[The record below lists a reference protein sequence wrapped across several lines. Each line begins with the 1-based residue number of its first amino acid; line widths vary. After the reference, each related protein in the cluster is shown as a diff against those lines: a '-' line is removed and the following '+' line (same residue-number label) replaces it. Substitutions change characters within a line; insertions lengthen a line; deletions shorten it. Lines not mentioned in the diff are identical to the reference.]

1 MLLEFMHVAT
11 ALWPIFFTFALGFA
25 LGKVLPMA
33 LVRAASQAVVP
44 VVWAILWVIGVK
56 SGAVFSSLSQ
66 SMHTLTMAVLYGG
79 GTSVAAFLVLWPL
92 GKHFMPPKAH
102 QGQRRWQDLWHPVRE
117 CIVAFALVLVGAY
130 CHRFGW
136 ETTPVGAQLLDISH
150 WLYALL
156 VLIGI
161 ELAHLRF
168 QRAWVAP
175 RILLIPALV
184 LVSSLATGV
193 LISLFT
199 GEKLTTALA
208 LSSGF
213 GWFSL
218 SGALADQYLGGS
230 YGGIAVV
237 TDLIRELAAIAA
249 VFLLGQRSAISSI
262 GVGGATATSTT
273 LPFIRQA
280 YAYEFVPIA
289 IISGLILSLTAPLL
303 MTFFMSLSAA
313 AG

>member
-1 MLLEFMHVAT
+1 MLTEFMQVAT
-11 ALWPIFFTFALGFA
+11 ALWPIFFTFALGFVM
-25 LGKVLPMA
+25 GKLLPA
-33 LVRAASQAVVP
+33 PLVRLAGYVVLP

-56 SGAVFSSLSQ
+56 SGAVLSSLSD
-66 SMHTLTMAVLYGG
+66 SMNTLKLALLYGG
-79 GTSVAAFLVLWPL
+79 GTSVAAFMVLWPL
-92 GKHFMPPKAH
+92 GKRFVPAKPHH
-102 QGQRRWQDLWHPVRE
+102 SQRRWQDLWHPIRE
-117 CIVAFALVLVGAY
+117 CAVAFALVLAGAY

-136 ETTPVGAQLLDISH
+136 ESTPLGAQLLDISH

-156 VLIGI
+156 ILIGI

-184 LVSSLATGV
+184 LVSSLATGAA
-193 LISLFT
+193 ISFFT

-230 YGGIAVV
+230 YGGVAVV

-273 LPFIRQA
+273 LPFVRQA
-280 YAYEFVPIA
+280 YSYEFVPIA
-289 IISGLILSLTAPLL
+289 IISGLILSLLAPLL
-303 MTFFMSLSAA
+303 MTFFMSLSATV
-313 AG
+313 

>member
-1 MLLEFMHVAT
+1 MLAEFMHVAT
-11 ALWPIFFTFALGFA
+11 ALWPIFFTFALGFII
-25 LGKVLPMA
+25 GKLLPAPWVRLTGYAVL
-33 LVRAASQAVVP
+33 P

-56 SGAVFSSLSQ
+56 SGAVLSSLSE
-66 SMHTLTMAVLYGG
+66 SINTLKMALLYGG
-79 GTSVAAFLVLWPL
+79 GTSVAAFVVLWPL
-92 GKHFMPPKAH
+92 GKRFVPTKPH
-102 QGQRRWQDLWHPVRE
+102 QSKRRWQDLWHPVRE
-117 CIVAFALVLVGAY
+117 CAVAFALVLAGAY

-136 ETTPVGAQLLDISH
+136 ETTPLGAQLLDISH

-156 VLIGI
+156 ILIGI

-184 LVSSLATGV
+184 LASSFATGV
-193 LISLFT
+193 AISLFT

-218 SGALADQYLGGS
+218 SGALADQYLGGN

-237 TDLIRELAAIAA
+237 TDLIRELLAIAA

-273 LPFIRQA
+273 LPFVRQA
-280 YAYEFVPIA
+280 YSYEFVPIA
-289 IISGLILSLTAPLL
+289 IISGLILSLLAPLL

-313 AG
+313 T